1 MATKQDLALTKDAEG
16 EAREAISAARKT
28 ENFGNARFVRN
39 LLENT
44 LLEQAKRLMGHSGGE
59 LQQSTELT
67 SEDLLTI
74 LPEDIS
80 KAALTMQPSSSP
92 VQTHIGFVA

>member
-1 MATKQDLALTKDAEG
+1 MYRKI
-16 EAREAISAARKT
+16 ARELERVGLEPQTFSMNLAFVGAPGTGKT
-28 ENFGNARFVRN
+28 EVA
-39 LLENT
+39 
-44 LLEQAKRLMGHSGGE
+44 RLMGHSGGADAR
-59 LQQSTELT
+59 QSTELT

-92 VQTHIGFVA
+92 VQTHIRFVA